1 MSMLKNIFQIFQKR
15 KPLLPLDKY
24 DWLVLGGGI
33 TAFTAVSLSTIAKSS
48 VWFDEAFG
56 AYLIRFDFWDIARY
70 TAADVHPPF
79 YYWLLKLWSMVFG
92 TSEFALRSM
101 SVLFAGIAIFFAFLL
116 VKRLFN
122 RNVAWVSLAF
132 MVVAPMLLRY
142 SQEMRM
148 YAFVAAIA
156 FAATYVLTIAVEQ
169 GKRKHWVVYG
179 LLVGL
184 GMWTHYFSALVW
196 LSHWIWRAWVV
207 KEETKPKKFWKT
219 FFSKDWII
227 AHVVAVGFFIPWMP
241 ALIHQILD
249 VQINGFWIPP
259 VTPATIPNFLT
270 NVLYY
275 QDQETVNPWAALLFL
290 VIVVAVVSLAIRIC
304 RTASKV
310 TKRNYAL
317 IFTVAFVPMLLLF
330 VASMPPLRSSFID
343 RYLIPSTV
351 GISLFIGVTF
361 AITSA
366 QIKTK
371 WVKAI
376 GILAIGAMIFGMYNV
391 TQLGNYNKTLHSS
404 NNTEQI
410 IRALSQKAKDGE
422 PIIADSPWL
431 FYEAAF
437 YSTVNHPVY
446 FIDANTDYKYGSLNM
461 LRQNEQNKI
470 RDLNAF
476 AKDHPTIWYLGR
488 PGANEVSSPNP
499 TWKEL
504 QKVRVDDSVNHQP
517 SYEAVQFKAN

>member
-1 MSMLKNIFQIFQKR
+1 MLKKIFQIFQKR
-15 KPLLPLDKY
+15 KSLLPLDGR
-24 DWLVLGGGI
+24 DWLVLGGGLVV
-33 TAFTAVSLSTIAKSS
+33 FTVTSLWTVAKYS

-56 AYLIRFDFWDIARY
+56 AYLIRFNFLDIARY

-79 YYWLLKLWSMVFG
+79 YYWLLKLWSMLFG

-101 SVLFAGIAIFFAFLL
+101 SVFFAGVAIFFAFLL
-116 VKRLFN
+116 AKRLFN

-148 YAFVAAIA
+148 YALVAAIA
-156 FAATYVLTIAVEQ
+156 FAATYILTIAMEQ

-196 LSHWIWRAWVV
+196 LSHWVWRAWVTR
-207 KEETKPKKFWKT
+207 EETKKPKKFWKA
-219 FFSKDWII
+219 FFSKEWIV

-275 QDQETVNPWAALLFL
+275 QDQETINSWAALFFL
-290 VIVVAVVSLAIRIC
+290 VLVITLVALAIRIYQS
-304 RTASKV
+304 ASKTV
-310 TKRNYAL
+310 KRNYMLVFAM
-317 IFTVAFVPMLLLF
+317 AFVPMILLF

-343 RYLIPSTV
+343 RYLIPSTL

-361 AITSA
+361 ALSTTY
-366 QIKTK
+366 IKKK
-371 WVKAI
+371 WLQAA
-376 GILAIGAMIFGMYNV
+376 GLLTIGAMIFGMYNV

-404 NNTEQI
+404 NNTRQI
-410 IRALSQKAKDGE
+410 IEALSQKAKDEE

-437 YSTVNHPVY
+437 YSTANHHVY
-446 FIDANTDYKYGSLNM
+446 FIDAKTDYKYGSLNM
-461 LRQNEQNKI
+461 LRLNEQNKI
-470 RDLNAF
+470 RDLSTF
-476 AKDHPTIWYLGR
+476 AKEHPVIWYLGR
-488 PGANEVSSPNP
+488 PGANEVTSPDAA
-499 TWKEL
+499 WSEL

-517 SYEAVQFKAN
+517 SYEAVQYQAN